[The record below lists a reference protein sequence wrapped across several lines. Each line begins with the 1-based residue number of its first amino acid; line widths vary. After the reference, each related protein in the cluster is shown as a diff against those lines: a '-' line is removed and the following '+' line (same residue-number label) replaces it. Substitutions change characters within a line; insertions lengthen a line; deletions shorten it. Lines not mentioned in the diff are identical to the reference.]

1 MFQLSEF
8 DDRLAHLIVDP
19 TVAKETQFPCVS
31 QTPDDGDPVPEGL
44 CEIKVE
50 AFGSHRDCQPSCA
63 CAAKCSLEFSI
74 RLLMDPSGPFGMYT
88 V

>member
-50 AFGSHRDCQPSCA
+50 AFGSHRDCQPTCVY
-63 CAAKCSLEFSI
+63 AAKCAEDLKGGI
-74 RLLMDPSGPFGMYT
+74 DDMGKVLLDG
-88 V
+88 